1 MTILACLLKGG
12 KAKKKIVQTRE
23 EVMVIDALYLLF
35 GVHARAT

>member
-1 MTILACLLKGG
+1 MTPEGG
-12 KAKKKIVQTRE
+12 KSEKKIVQTRE

>member
-12 KAKKKIVQTRE
+12 KAKKIVQTRE